1 MSQLIQM
8 RQRIRAIETI
18 KKITH
23 AMQLISMSLHTR
35 LRKQAVSR
43 DAYQYNLLNML
54 QITGFHE
61 DQSTNQHAESTII
74 SNKQLLIIIGAQK
87 GLCGNF
93 DTELL
98 RFIDHDL
105 ALNLI
110 STSIN
115 INTNLISYDIICVG
129 SKKIAQELRKRNLNL
144 IQEFS
149 NLKISS
155 LAQISLKIFNFISL
169 NQHNYQAI
177 NSYSN
182 QSETFFLNQPIKTQI
197 YPIAT
202 KQNKTKKTAAA
213 IITPETALIDHSDE
227 YLWAVAPQELYHYLL
242 NRYLSYIVQS
252 ILFESLLAEQAARF
266 RSMDAANRN
275 ASDLLEASYRDYNK
289 LRQYKITKELI
300 ELSAAF

>member
-1 MSQLIQM
+1 
-8 RQRIRAIETI
+8 
-18 KKITH
+18 
-23 AMQLISMSLHTR
+23 
-35 LRKQAVSR
+35 
-43 DAYQYNLLNML
+43 
-54 QITGFHE
+54 
-61 DQSTNQHAESTII
+61 
-74 SNKQLLIIIGAQK
+74 
-87 GLCGNF
+87 
-93 DTELL
+93 
-98 RFIDHDL
+98 
-105 ALNLI
+105 
-110 STSIN
+110 
-115 INTNLISYDIICVG
+115 
-129 SKKIAQELRKRNLNL
+129 
-144 IQEFS
+144 
-149 NLKISS
+149 LKISS